1 MKLLWILLADFVP
14 TKHELPMF
22 SVEGR
27 FMHDPSIPRLQSVKW
42 NWPFM
47 CRNLC
52 VWLLVAQVLLTMSDR
67 IQNQKNIKAPQPKRK
82 NRSNMFYKSFLS
94 LVFLWVFLHIKPSS
108 ITFRINLSLS
118 PVVGNHLGHEVF
130 CFVCLDVEHLDHGA
144 WNSLEIFRNR
154 PIGEVGVSTV
164 STTVNKTTQ
173 SLEIKMSGSMVDLKN
188 PEMDRFDNETQLN
201 LGSPIFRQM
210 HIEAQRYTPYATYY
224 QSPMHG
230 SFLWYMAKTMTSM
243 LNAEKLIFSMNCGI
257 CNHFGDCQAWIETAI
272 IHLSLSALII
282 LSDITTTAATAAAAI
297 GMVFQPPALPRAR
310 WLDTK
315 SIS

>member
-1 MKLLWILLADFVP
+1 
-14 TKHELPMF
+14 
-22 SVEGR
+22 
-27 FMHDPSIPRLQSVKW
+27 
-42 NWPFM
+42 
-47 CRNLC
+47 
-52 VWLLVAQVLLTMSDR
+52 MSDR

-108 ITFRINLSLS
+108 ITFLQNLSLS

-230 SFLWYMAKTMTSM
+230 SFL
-243 LNAEKLIFSMNCGI
+243 
-257 CNHFGDCQAWIETAI
+257 
-272 IHLSLSALII
+272 
-282 LSDITTTAATAAAAI
+282 
-297 GMVFQPPALPRAR
+297 
-310 WLDTK
+310 
-315 SIS
+315 